1 MFVSHGVAEHSGR
14 YEVLA
19 KSLNQRGYLVVAHDH
34 GKVGGGG
41 CDS

>member
-34 GKVGGGG
+34 GKGGGRNG
-41 CDS
+41 